1 MIKIKKLL
9 TDVTAT
15 GAGEKLT
22 PLGKCRSLQAYGDVS
37 ATTGAA
43 TIDIEVS
50 NDNVVYTAVTTLS
63 LTLGVAVTS
72 AIYTMENVFK
82 YVRGN
87 VKTISGT
94 DAKVSLVLS
103 HE

>member
-1 MIKIKKLL
+1 MIKVKNLL
-9 TDVTAT
+9 TDVIAT
-15 GAGEKLT
+15 GAGEKLS
-22 PLGKCRSLQAYGDVS
+22 PLGKCRSFQAFGNTS
-37 ATTGAA
+37 AGVGAS

-50 NDNVVYTAVTTLS
+50 NDNVNYTSVTTLS

-72 AIYTMENVFK
+72 AVYTMENAYK
-82 YVRGN
+82 HVRGN

-94 DAKVSLVLS
+94 DATVSLVLS